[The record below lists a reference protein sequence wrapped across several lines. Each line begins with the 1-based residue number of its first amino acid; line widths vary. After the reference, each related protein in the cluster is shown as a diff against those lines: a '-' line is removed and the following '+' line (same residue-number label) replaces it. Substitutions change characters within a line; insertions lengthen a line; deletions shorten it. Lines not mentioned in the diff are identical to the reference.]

1 MKNTGSKSI
10 WGILFVLLGLALAGR
25 AFGIFDFNIFFN
37 GWWTLFIIIPSALGL
52 SEGGHRTSSMIG
64 MGIGVLLLLSFQGVL
79 HWYMFGRILVAF
91 LFIVTGFSIMFRGN
105 REQGNKDYNNQYSN
119 GQNGNNSNW
128 DNQSYAYNNTT
139 DYYDNSNQEYYNND
153 NSYNGDNGYEGSN
166 CNESSNKYNDTN
178 SNTNYNSN
186 DTYHSNSNYNGN
198 TNHGGY
204 ANITGFLSGRTVQI
218 VNEVFTGAVVTSIL
232 GSVQIDLRNAIFR
245 GNAAIE
251 TTCILGG
258 VDIYVPSN
266 VKVVNNCMSIL
277 AGVDN
282 KVMNPLNQNGELYT
296 LFINGSCILGGIEV
310 K

>member
-10 WGILFVLLGLALAGR
+10 WGILFVLIGLALAGR
-25 AFGIFDFNIFFN
+25 AFGIFHFNIFFN

-52 SEGGHRTSSMIG
+52 SERGHRTSSMIG
-64 MGIGVLLLLSFQGVL
+64 IGIGVLLLLSAQGVL

-91 LFIVTGFSIMFRGN
+91 LFIVIGCSIMFRGN
-105 REQGNKDYNNQYSN
+105 REQENKDFNNQYSN

-128 DNQSYAYNNTT
+128 DNQSYTYNNTT
-139 DYYDNSNQEYYNND
+139 DYNDNSNQEYYNN
-153 NSYNGDNGYEGSN
+153 SN
-166 CNESSNKYNDTN
+166 
-178 SNTNYNSN
+178 
-186 DTYHSNSNYNGN
+186 
-198 TNHGGY
+198 GGY

-218 VNEVFTGAVVTSIL
+218 VDEVFTGAVVTSIL
-232 GSVQIDLRNAIFR
+232 GSVQIDLRNAIFH